1 MILQWIRRVLGIDS
15 LERLASQA
23 LSNANDGIDGVRQ
36 LQKLVQVGVDVG
48 YHNGSWAVICIAGKS
63 EYVNFVNLGRE
74 DVQRVRQFL
83 RQFEGSQRTI
93 DLPHG
98 IPKELF
104 L

>member
-1 MILQWIRRVLGIDS
+1 MIIQWIRHILGITN
-15 LERLASQA
+15 LENIASAA
-23 LSNANDGIDGVRQ
+23 LRKANIAEDGFRQ

-48 YHNGSWAVICIAGKS
+48 YHDGSWAVICIAGKS